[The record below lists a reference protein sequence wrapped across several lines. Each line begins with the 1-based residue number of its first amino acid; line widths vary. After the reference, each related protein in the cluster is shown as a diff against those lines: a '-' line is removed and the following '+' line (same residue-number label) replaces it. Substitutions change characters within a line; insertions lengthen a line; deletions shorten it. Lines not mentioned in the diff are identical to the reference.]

1 LVVFPRIGTDQPI
14 VRIQSRSG
22 GFLKENEMALNDVLT
37 LEALLLALI
46 VRQARNELESTIA
59 QAEQRLREMAL

>member
-1 LVVFPRIGTDQPI
+1 
-14 VRIQSRSG
+14 
-22 GFLKENEMALNDVLT
+22 MALNDVLT